1 MSRLPQVGGARLLRA
16 LARVGFVEVHRRG
29 SHVMIAPR
37 DDPMRATV
45 VAVHKGQDIPPGTL
59 RAILK
64 GLQLDVDELRD
75 LL

>member
-1 MSRLPQVGGARLLRA
+1 
-16 LARVGFVEVHRRG
+16 
-29 SHVMIAPR
+29 MIAHR
-37 DDPMRATV
+37 DDPTRATV

-75 LL
+75 FL

>member
-1 MSRLPQVGGARLLRA
+1 
-16 LARVGFVEVHRRG
+16 
-29 SHVMIAPR
+29 MIAHR
-37 DDPMRATV
+37 DDPSRATV

-64 GLQLDVDELRD
+64 GLRLDIEELRE